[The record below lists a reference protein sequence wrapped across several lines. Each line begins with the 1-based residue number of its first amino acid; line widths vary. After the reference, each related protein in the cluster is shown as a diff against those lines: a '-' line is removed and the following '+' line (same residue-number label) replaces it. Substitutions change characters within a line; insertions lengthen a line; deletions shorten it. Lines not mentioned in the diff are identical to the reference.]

1 MTDSPIYPHQS
12 TFEKKNNRL
21 STIRN
26 ADLIVCMALG
36 KIVEQGSFDQL
47 MKLDGGTFA
56 TLARQQGL
64 A

>member
-1 MTDSPIYPHQS
+1 M
-12 TFEKKNNRL
+12 KNRL

-26 ADLIVCMALG
+26 ADLIVCMAFG
-36 KIVEQGSFDQL
+36 KIEEQGSFDQL
-47 MKLDGGTFA
+47 MKLDGTFA

>member
-1 MTDSPIYPHQS
+1 MTDSPTYPHQS
-12 TFEKKNNRL
+12 TFKKPNQNRL
-21 STIRN
+21 STVRN
-26 ADLIVCMALG
+26 ADLIVCMAFG

-47 MKLDGGTFA
+47 MKLDGTFA